1 MAIKKETIK
10 TDDQG
15 KYHYWLYSLSL
26 EQEKYYVGIT
36 KRINP
41 ISRIGQHFSGYYG
54 AQWTKKYRPET
65 VLEMRDLGCIT
76 RSEAEYVEKKETLR
90 MMDVHG
96 YQNVRGGDLVYRG
109 EYVKRFNR
117 FFTDKDY
124 AVLTTVI
131 FLMLAIIYLTIH
143 IYFLH
148 PGCNQITF

>member
-1 MAIKKETIK
+1 MKQAYELPVINDSNKSN
-10 TDDQG
+10 
-15 KYHYWLYSLSL
+15 YWLYVLRL
-26 EQEKYYVGIT
+26 EQDKYYIGIT
-36 KRINP
+36 KRSNPNDRIN
-41 ISRIGQHFSGYYG
+41 QHFGGYYG
-54 AQWTKKYRPET
+54 AQWTKKYKPET
-65 VLEMRDLGCIT
+65 VLEIRDLGHIT
-76 RSEAEYVEKKETLR
+76 RSEAEYLEKKETLR
-90 MMDVHG
+90 VMDMYG

-148 PGCNQITF
+148 PGCNQITL